1 MSASVNTEITIRRVD
16 LTDEDRAELA
26 RLAERDSSA
35 APTGPV
41 LGLEVEGSL
50 LAAVSLSTG
59 ETIAD
64 PFSRTAELRKLLG
77 LRVAQLRRRD
87 GKRKRG
93 LGKRRPAV
101 GGSPAGSIIKL
112 PRWG

>member
-1 MSASVNTEITIRRVD
+1 MTASVNTEITIRRVD

-26 RLAERDSSA
+26 MLAERDSSA

-41 LGLEVEGSL
+41 LGLEIEGSL

-64 PFSRTAELRKLLG
+64 PFSRTAELRNLLG
-77 LRVAQLRRRD
+77 LRVAQLHRRD

-93 LGKRRPAV
+93 LRV
-101 GGSPAGSIIKL
+101 SSPDRLA
-112 PRWG
+112 